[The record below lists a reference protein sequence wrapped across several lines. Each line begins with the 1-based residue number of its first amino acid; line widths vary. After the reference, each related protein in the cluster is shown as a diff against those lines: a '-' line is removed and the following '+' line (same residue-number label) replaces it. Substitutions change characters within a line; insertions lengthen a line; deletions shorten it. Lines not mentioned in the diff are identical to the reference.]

1 MNEPMYDD
9 VTLALIEDEQR
20 KDLVGQVW
28 QYVLALEE
36 YVIHLRKQ
44 VNTFFVA
51 QHLRE
56 PFPDPA
62 SDFAIRFYDH
72 PAFMEFAE
80 VMPDEEP
87 HWKIPD

>member
-1 MNEPMYDD
+1 MNESMYDD
-9 VTLALIEDEQR
+9 VILALIEDEQR

-44 VNTFFVA
+44 LNAFSAT

-62 SDFAIRFYDH
+62 SDFAIRFYGH
-72 PAFMEFAE
+72 PAFIEFE
-80 VMPDEEP
+80 EIMPDEKP